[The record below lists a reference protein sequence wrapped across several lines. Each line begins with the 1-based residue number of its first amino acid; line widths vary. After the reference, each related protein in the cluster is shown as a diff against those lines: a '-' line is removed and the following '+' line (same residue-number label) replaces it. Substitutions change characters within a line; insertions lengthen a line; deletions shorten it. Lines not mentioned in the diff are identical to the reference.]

1 MGSILAVAGNIGDT
15 DRCSLNSRISRSILR
30 ISARREQAVSP
41 TGRDAVSPSGYT
53 EPGGSSCPRAKFPP
67 GPRKAVRPDR
77 AGSSRDGPTHG
88 RRARGSP
95 ARTATTSSEKPRPQC
110 ASPPHERPGRTGQ
123 VPRLTAAFPATR
135 QQVPR
140 MRQIA
145 RGWLERWALP
155 AVVVGDAELVVS
167 ELGTNA
173 VEHGRGP
180 VGLTLAHL
188 PGVLRIEVTDR
199 SSTPARPRTVAADAE
214 SGRGLLL
221 VDALAGAWGVSPDG
235 TVTWAELPVADDGGR
250 QRAEPAGGWSPG
262 VTSTFQ

>member
-1 MGSILAVAGNIGDT
+1 M
-15 DRCSLNSRISRSILR
+15 R
-30 ISARREQAVSP
+30 Q
-41 TGRDAVSPSGYT
+41 
-53 EPGGSSCPRAKFPP
+53 
-67 GPRKAVRPDR
+67 
-77 AGSSRDGPTHG
+77 
-88 RRARGSP
+88 
-95 ARTATTSSEKPRPQC
+95 TTT
-110 ASPPHERPGRTGQ
+110 PHERPGRTDQ

-188 PGVLRIEVTDR
+188 PGVLRIEVIDR

-235 TVTWAELPVADDGGR
+235 TVTWAELPVADDEEQ
-250 QRAEPAGGWSPG
+250 QRAEPAGGRSPG